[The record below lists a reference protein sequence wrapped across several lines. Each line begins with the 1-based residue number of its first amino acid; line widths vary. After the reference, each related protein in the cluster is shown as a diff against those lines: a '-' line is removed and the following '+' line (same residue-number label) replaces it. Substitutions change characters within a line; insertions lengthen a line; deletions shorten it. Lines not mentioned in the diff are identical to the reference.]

1 MWQASDKHRGEWP
14 ARVRVRAV
22 LGLAP
27 VKFDDP
33 EGDHSDT
40 LITTLPFTVM
50 TGTCDG
56 AVGEAGQQYLDD
68 VAGLNT
74 VTELLGVATG
84 GEPQLLQHGL
94 DAAVPAR

>member
-1 MWQASDKHRGEWP
+1 
-14 ARVRVRAV
+14 
-22 LGLAP
+22 
-27 VKFDDP
+27 
-33 EGDHSDT
+33 
-40 LITTLPFTVM
+40 M

-74 VTELLGVATG
+74 VTDYSVS
-84 GEPQLLQHGL
+84 LQEANHNYYNTAW